1 MNITDFM
8 DTPRI
13 CTAIAEW
20 GACAVYILILRRKQ
34 TGMKLCAAL
43 ACMLGYF
50 LIYHRIAGMLP
61 IVLWIPG
68 MAGAIAGM
76 WIFIRFLCRVSW
88 LDAGYCCTRAFVLAE
103 LAASLQWQIYVWIAM
118 RPGSSREGSAGFF
131 EGPLS
136 VVLLAV
142 TMAVIYG
149 LLFSFCYFYERQ
161 YIPVDEQMNVSGKE
175 LLGGAMIALGAFII
189 SNLSF
194 VFPDTPFSSASTS
207 ILYVR
212 TLADFGGLVMLI
224 AQSEKREE
232 LRMRGEN
239 QLMNVLLQRQYDQYR
254 LSIDNVELLRREFH
268 DIKHYML
275 AIREEEN
282 PEIKN
287 RYLSEMENAISEQ
300 ESLITTGNRVLD
312 VFLTNK
318 SNYCMQNHITFTCM
332 ADGSLISFMHVKD
345 ICSLFGNAL
354 DNAIECVSQ
363 FPDPEKRL
371 ISLSMFRRSQFV
383 MIQFENYS
391 ETPLELDS
399 GNLPRTTKADKQY
412 HGYGLKSIKAAAQK
426 YGGSMTLQA
435 KDHWFTLQVLIPVE
449 EERRE
454 NME

>member
-1 MNITDFM
+1 MNITSLL

-20 GACAVYILILRRKQ
+20 GACAVYILMLARNRNSIKF
-34 TGMKLCAAL
+34 CAAL
-43 ACMLGYF
+43 SGMLLYF
-50 LIYHRIAGMLP
+50 LFYHRIAGALP
-61 IVLWIPG
+61 LFLWIPG
-68 MAGAIAGM
+68 MLGAIASM
-76 WIFIRFLCRVSW
+76 WIFIRLFCDVSW
-88 LDAGYCCTRAFVLAE
+88 LDAGYCCTRSFVLAE
-103 LAASLQWQIYVWIAM
+103 LAASLQWQLYVWLITRTGIPAGNDAGALD
-118 RPGSSREGSAGFF
+118 RICSA
-131 EGPLS
+131 
-136 VVLLAV
+136 VLLAAVMTV
-142 TMAVIYG
+142 TYA

-161 YIPVDEQMNVSGKE
+161 YIPADEKMDVSAKE
-175 LLGGAMIALGAFII
+175 LLGGAMIALGAFVI

-212 TLADFGGLVMLI
+212 TLVDFGGLVMLI

-239 QLMNVLLQRQYDQYR
+239 QIMNVMLQRQYDQYR

-275 AIREEEN
+275 AIREEQN
-282 PEIKN
+282 PQKKDQ
-287 RYLSEMENAISEQ
+287 YLSEMENAIAQQ
-300 ESLITTGNRVLD
+300 ESLISTGNRVLD
-312 VFLTNK
+312 IFLTNK
-318 SNYCMQNHITFTCM
+318 SNYCTQNNITFTCM

-363 FPDPEKRL
+363 FSDPEKRL
-371 ISLSMFRRSQFV
+371 ITLSLFRRSQFI

-391 ETPLELDS
+391 EASLELNS
-399 GNLPRTTKADKQY
+399 GDLPRTTKADSRF
-412 HGYGLKSIKAAAQK
+412 HGYGLKSIKAAAEK

-435 KDHWFTLQVLIPVE
+435 KDNWFTLQILVPVPE
-449 EERRE
+449 GSGERG
-454 NME
+454 